1 MTRFM
6 NIILASAALAT
17 ALTPIAAN
25 ATIMTPLQHVQIEA
39 HKAVSGPLPEVQT
52 GPANQMYPDSLTYRP
67 VEQTIVQS
75 GTVNQMYPDSI
86 GG

>member
-25 ATIMTPLQHVQIEA
+25 ATIVTPLHYVQIEA
-39 HKAVSGPLPEVQT
+39 HKALAGPLPEVQHVAANASAPAGQVIVRS
-52 GPANQMYPDSLTYRP
+52 GPANQMYPDSL
-67 VEQTIVQS
+67 
-75 GTVNQMYPDSI
+75 

>member
-25 ATIMTPLQHVQIEA
+25 ATTMTPLNHVQIEA
-39 HKAVSGPLPEVQT
+39 HKAISGPLPEVQHVA
-52 GPANQMYPDSLTYRP
+52 ANSDAAAWARPSCRAVRRTSCILTPSAANR
-67 VEQTIVQS
+67 
-75 GTVNQMYPDSI
+75 GF
-86 GG
+86 

>member
-17 ALTPIAAN
+17 ALAPIAAN
-25 ATIMTPLQHVQIEA
+25 ATTRTPLNQVQIAA
-39 HKAVSGPLPEVQT
+39 HKAVTGPLPEVQNVA
-52 GPANQMYPDSLTYRP
+52 ANFDTAAAQGLIG
-67 VEQTIVQS
+67 QTIVQS
-75 GTVNQMYPDSI
+75 GPTNQMYPASF

>member
-17 ALTPIAAN
+17 ALAPIAAN
-25 ATIMTPLQHVQIEA
+25 ATTMTPLNQVQIA
-39 HKAVSGPLPEVQT
+39 VHKAVTGPLPEVQHVA
-52 GPANQMYPDSLTYRP
+52 ANYEAAAAQGLIG
-67 VEQTIVQS
+67 QTIVQS
-75 GTVNQMYPDSI
+75 GPTNQMYPDPL

>member
-17 ALTPIAAN
+17 ALAPIAAN
-25 ATIMTPLQHVQIEA
+25 ATTMAPLNHVQIAA
-39 HKAVSGPLPEVQT
+39 HKAITGPLLEVQHVAANFDAAAAQGLIDQTIVQSGPT
-52 GPANQMYPDSLTYRP
+52 NQMYPDSL
-67 VEQTIVQS
+67 
-75 GTVNQMYPDSI
+75 

>member
-6 NIILASAALAT
+6 NIVLASAALAT

-25 ATIMTPLQHVQIEA
+25 ATIMTPLHHVQIEA
-39 HKAVSGPLPEVQT
+39 HRAISGPLPEVQHVAT
-52 GPANQMYPDSLTYRP
+52 HSDAAKGQTIVQSGPANQMYPDPL
-67 VEQTIVQS
+67 
-75 GTVNQMYPDSI
+75 